1 MKYDLLCIGDISLD
15 MFMKIDESELSSF
28 TSSNSTQICFLHG
41 AKIAVKEV
49 EFTIAGNSLNVCVGS
64 KKLGLD
70 VKLYSETGDDYYSMQ
85 LVKELGQMGAGT
97 EYIKHNAGKRIPI
110 HPVMVSK
117 TERTIFS
124 YHENWKYNLFD
135 WGNPKWIYYTS
146 MCPEYEDFQA
156 ELVDY
161 VKKNPDIG
169 IAFGPGT
176 YHMRSG
182 VEKLKNILE
191 VTDILILNEE
201 EAQSFVGKFDS
212 KTTHKKLQEL
222 GPNLTVVTAGK
233 NGASADDGNIYE
245 HMDAVEL
252 DSPIVDKTGAGD
264 SFSSAFMAAILHK
277 KSLKEALKWGV
288 YNSAANIT
296 EIGSITG
303 ILDLKQMQEMI
314 K

>member
-1 MKYDLLCIGDISLD
+1 MLTRLEHFMIIWKKILVLD

-124 YHENWKYNLFD
+124 YHENK
-135 WGNPKWIYYTS
+135 IYS
-146 MCPEYEDFQA
+146 
-156 ELVDY
+156 
-161 VKKNPDIG
+161 
-169 IAFGPGT
+169 
-176 YHMRSG
+176 
-182 VEKLKNILE
+182 
-191 VTDILILNEE
+191 
-201 EAQSFVGKFDS
+201 
-212 KTTHKKLQEL
+212 
-222 GPNLTVVTAGK
+222 
-233 NGASADDGNIYE
+233 
-245 HMDAVEL
+245 
-252 DSPIVDKTGAGD
+252 IVHFFTKTGR
-264 SFSSAFMAAILHK
+264 FTEKQIVYFIYLIQILF
-277 KSLKEALKWGV
+277 ALLIWL
-288 YNSAANIT
+288 I
-296 EIGSITG
+296 
-303 ILDLKQMQEMI
+303 
-314 K
+314 